1 MRPGSTILPL
11 LLLVLTASVIH
22 YYTPGGSPAAQAAE
36 EKVLDPA
43 CGMEIDKSS
52 AIAVEYE
59 GNTYYFCSEMCKA
72 KFEKE
77 PEKLACLCAAGAIP
91 GCKCGH
97 CQEEK
102 AATCNCGSETGGSDH
117 EGEHSH

>member
-1 MRPGSTILPL
+1 MKLYLRLMLLPL
-11 LLLVLTASVIH
+11 FVLTISFVNFYA
-22 YYTPGGSPAAQAAE
+22 TPGGVTVQAAE

-59 GNTYYFCSEMCKA
+59 GDTYYFCSEMCKT
-72 KFEKE
+72 KFEKN
-77 PEKLACLCAAGAIP
+77 PEKMACVCAAGEMS

-97 CQEEK
+97 CQK
-102 AATCNCGSETGGSDH
+102 TADKCSCGSEEKGH
-117 EGEHSH
+117 EGGEHNH